1 MSFQIPARYPLPCS
15 PSLVCQDRFDLLEAD
30 EWDVPFW
37 SILKKALSL
46 KITDSHGLINLLQT
60 IDVTLR
66 GCATTDHGF
75 LQTFLRG
82 MGEAAE
88 GQFFNRVWPVLVE
101 IALEMP
107 SLFPESS
114 LPILSEQHDQVTLS
128 RRQVACL
135 VVHQFLCS
143 LPSQP
148 WPTDSS
154 PDFRIWYST
163 DIRHPKAVAAYI
175 SSVFTY
181 FGRLAGSSHG
191 SDSPSLLSAEWPIIF
206 RLRTLGVHK
215 SALPHTLPMGC
226 MLRPMTVTYEPIIST
241 KPSLLGIPDGACI
254 VSANKNVGFGQSAT
268 QEEMHVGS
276 TPESCPIVLLTPT
289 LQDTQILVVQGAEA
303 MTVVEGYGR
312 EARLLETSYKDSLH
326 GVHPHTW
333 QRRVM
338 LFMDALE
345 FDMYD
350 SSEGVP
356 DLLPGHTDRELLKA
370 YNAFSSQQGGH
381 TYSRIVT
388 GLWGCGAF
396 GGNREIKTILQWC
409 AASLAGVRLEF
420 ICSGDAQREFADCL
434 RVFTQMALANKWQ
447 VGRVHDLLLNLKP
460 DDVNARGVFSYLEL
474 SYVQS

>member
-30 EWDVPFW
+30 AWDVPFW

-46 KITDSHGLINLLQT
+46 KITDSHGLIDLLQT

-107 SLFPESS
+107 SLFPEFS

-206 RLRTLGVHK
+206 RLRTLRVHK
-215 SALPHTLPMGC
+215 SAILHTLPMGSYH
-226 MLRPMTVTYEPIIST
+226 LD
-241 KPSLLGIPDGACI
+241 KPALLGIPDGACI

-370 YNAFSSQQGGH
+370 YNAFSSQ
-381 TYSRIVT
+381 
-388 GLWGCGAF
+388 
-396 GGNREIKTILQWC
+396 
-409 AASLAGVRLEF
+409 
-420 ICSGDAQREFADCL
+420 
-434 RVFTQMALANKWQ
+434 
-447 VGRVHDLLLNLKP
+447 
-460 DDVNARGVFSYLEL
+460 
-474 SYVQS
+474 

>member
-30 EWDVPFW
+30 AWDVPFW

-46 KITDSHGLINLLQT
+46 KITDSHGLIDLLQT

-107 SLFPESS
+107 SLFPEFS

-215 SALPHTLPMGC
+215 SAILHTLPMGC

-241 KPSLLGIPDGACI
+241 NPLYL
-254 VSANKNVGFGQSAT
+254 
-268 QEEMHVGS
+268 
-276 TPESCPIVLLTPT
+276 
-289 LQDTQILVVQGAEA
+289 
-303 MTVVEGYGR
+303 
-312 EARLLETSYKDSLH
+312 
-326 GVHPHTW
+326 
-333 QRRVM
+333 
-338 LFMDALE
+338 
-345 FDMYD
+345 
-350 SSEGVP
+350 
-356 DLLPGHTDRELLKA
+356 
-370 YNAFSSQQGGH
+370 
-381 TYSRIVT
+381 
-388 GLWGCGAF
+388 
-396 GGNREIKTILQWC
+396 
-409 AASLAGVRLEF
+409 ASLMGRASFPQIRTLVLVRALHKKR
-420 ICSGDAQREFADCL
+420 CTSAQRQNPVRSSYSPQLSKTL
-434 RVFTQMALANKWQ
+434 RSWLC
-447 VGRVHDLLLNLKP
+447 RVQKP
-460 DDVNARGVFSYLEL
+460 
-474 SYVQS
+474 